1 MEQEQQRLT
10 LDQPVH
16 YQIKVPG
23 ALNETWS
30 DWSGKATITVE
41 RDEDGSAVTTLTC
54 NVDQVGLH
62 GILRWLYSLGLPL
75 IAVVCLDYA

>member
-1 MEQEQQRLT
+1 MEQDRQRLT

-30 DWSGKATITVE
+30 DWSWKATISVE
-41 RDEDGSAVTTLTC
+41 RNEDDTAVTTLNC
-54 NVDQVGLH
+54 NVDQAGLH

-75 IAVVCLDYA
+75 ISVVCMDYA